1 MIKVQVFLA
10 RCKRLVGLVF
20 FFFSFQIEP
29 QIWNPPASA
38 SYILGGGIISNG
50 ISHLTYI
57 NLMVSCGEPAAVL
70 VVDL

>member
-1 MIKVQVFLA
+1 MQTSGGF
-10 RCKRLVGLVF
+10 GF